1 MNEVEKL
8 LPLFYKQTPMQ
19 LKKQFSRC
27 FEKKLHSLRK
37 SISANHLCC
46 ILLGFQSVLQ
56 TNYF

>member
-27 FEKKLHSLRK
+27 FEKKIAFAPK
-37 SISANHLCC
+37 I
-46 ILLGFQSVLQ
+46 
-56 TNYF
+56 Y